1 MEEMNKDLE
10 YYTLTDEN
18 GVETD
23 YELIGTCEMKGNTY
37 YALVP
42 AEADENAENT
52 PNQEKTSKKTETAPT
67 KEAATKKPKE
77 KDMRLFLA
85 ELFQSGEMSEEKIV
99 KAADKLSAYIKC
111 LDELKSGN
119 REFAKAEKAL
129 KKEIEK

>member
-42 AEADENAENT
+42 AEADENAEFLEYVILKL
-52 PNQEKTSKKTETAPT
+52 EKEEDGEAYLVSIDDDDEADEVEDYFNDYLADEIDYDEET
-67 KEAATKKPKE
+67 K
-77 KDMRLFLA
+77 
-85 ELFQSGEMSEEKIV
+85 
-99 KAADKLSAYIKC
+99 
-111 LDELKSGN
+111 
-119 REFAKAEKAL
+119 
-129 KKEIEK
+129 